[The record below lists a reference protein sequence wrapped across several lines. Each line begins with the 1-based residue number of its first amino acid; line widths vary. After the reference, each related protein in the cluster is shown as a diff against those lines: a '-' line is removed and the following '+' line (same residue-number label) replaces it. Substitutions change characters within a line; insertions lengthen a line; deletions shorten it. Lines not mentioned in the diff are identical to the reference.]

1 MKRLRLSYEFCI
13 GGRGILRNRYA
24 DGVITE
30 RRRKKCKASIVDAL
44 RRVTAMA
51 DKCAEEIP
59 GSVVESFTLAIE
71 LVGGQIRNSP
81 ETLAKIL
88 KSPDV
93 QKKIREALEKRLGEL
108 QKTALQGRPVDSAQA
123 LEQIKS
129 VFTVDTLDATTA
141 AAKAELEK
149 SAKYRQLKTS
159 LEGLS
164 CRFKDRPLG
173 TFYDEAEGVLLILTA
188 GVMVAGAVGMYVAA
202 TGDADTPLSLVS
214 KLASAPS
221 VTVLGKV
228 DLGLTDIVLKPSEKK
243 YDAGIYAKVS
253 HWKAVEKAEL
263 KVVVQTKD
271 EKVAAVPIS
280 VETKVGIVPGWFNT
294 FGATFEPVQK
304 KASFSLGIVGG
315 TDVFSVQLKANV
327 AAEDKKV
334 SYGGTAGIE
343 WKPTTAPITVTGGF
357 GVTRIDQ
364 SIMNPMTGSTSRQS
378 STDMNVNLG
387 LKVSFF

>member
-1 MKRLRLSYEFCI
+1 
-13 GGRGILRNRYA
+13 
-24 DGVITE
+24 
-30 RRRKKCKASIVDAL
+30 
-44 RRVTAMA
+44 MA
-51 DKCAEEIP
+51 DKCNDELP
-59 GSVVESFTLAIE
+59 GSIVESFTLAIE
-71 LVGGQIRNSP
+71 LVGGQIKNSP

-88 KSPDV
+88 KSPEV

-129 VFTVDTLDATTA
+129 VFTVDSLDAVTK

-149 SAKYRQLKTS
+149 SAKYHQLKSS
-159 LEGLS
+159 LDGLS

-214 KLASAPS
+214 KLATAPS

-243 YDAGIYAKVS
+243 YDAGIYARANK
-253 HWKAVEKAEL
+253 WKGVEKAEL

-280 VETKVGIVPGWFNT
+280 VETKVGITPGWFNT
-294 FGATFEPVQK
+294 FGATLEPVQK

-315 TDVFSVQLKANV
+315 TNEFSVQLKASV
-327 AAEDKKV
+327 AAEEKKT

-343 WKPTTAPITVTGGF
+343 WKPTSVPVTFTGGF
-357 GVTRIDQ
+357 GVTRTDQ
-364 SIMNPMTGSTSRQS
+364 KMFNPMTGSESRQS
-378 STDMNVNLG
+378 TTDMNVNLG
-387 LKVSFF
+387 IKVNFF